1 MKKLLNI
8 FERVKKAKATGL
20 IYNLPKQEAAK
31 LQNKL
36 LDRREVIVVRG
47 RDAYTPPMLMFR
59 LGHQLKVKRLT
70 INMLPDL
77 LDGKTLMITEADML
91 KPTYNKTIEQCKDLK
106 IPLLLLFNNGH
117 GIKEFRKLPVYNKI
131 LTIEQDCNSI

>member
-8 FERVKKAKATGL
+8 IARVKKAKAVGL
-20 IYNLPKQEAAK
+20 IYNLPKQEAAL

-36 LDRREVIVVRG
+36 LDRREVLLIKG

-59 LGHQLKVKRLT
+59 LKNIFKIKGLT
-70 INMLPDL
+70 IQMLPDL
-77 LDGKTLMITEADML
+77 LDGKMILINEADML
-91 KPTYNKTIEQCKDLK
+91 HASYNKVLEQIKEAK

-131 LTIEQDCNSI
+131 LTIEQDYLNI